1 MVSQLWNKVNYLAPI
16 SHLINTDIVEYDM
29 KQANINIL
37 LYKGIIDENTYGHY
51 CCLPKRQREI
61 SVGLM
66 QRDNPWIAEELKKGF
81 IEFKQK
87 FFEAN
92 NIQDSEVLAIKN
104 DAIFLINKIPKVT
117 TFANMYF
124 VDKHKYTSYYRLGR
138 VECYYYF
145 NYLSKEE
152 YLDIKG
158 ISEYAQSLHEN
169 YLIGF
174 LKCLF
179 NSAQCDSMS
188 EIISLL
194 KDFYSDYINL
204 KLELGY
210 YREFNAASKFLIK
223 PFPGSFRVFTA
234 EHFDP
239 KNIDYIDI
247 KFNEALLRDL
257 YKIYFSIYDSK

>member
-1 MVSQLWNKVNYLAPI
+1 M
-16 SHLINTDIVEYDM
+16 
-29 KQANINIL
+29 
-37 LYKGIIDENTYGHY
+37 
-51 CCLPKRQREI
+51 
-61 SVGLM
+61 
-66 QRDNPWIAEELKKGF
+66 
-81 IEFKQK
+81 
-87 FFEAN
+87 
-92 NIQDSEVLAIKN
+92 
-104 DAIFLINKIPKVT
+104 
-117 TFANMYF
+117 
-124 VDKHKYTSYYRLGR
+124 
-138 VECYYYF
+138 
-145 NYLSKEE
+145 SKEE

-158 ISEYAQSLHEN
+158 ISEYAKSLHEN

-257 YKIYFSIYDSK
+257 YKIYFSVYDSK

>member
-1 MVSQLWNKVNYLAPI
+1 MGKPRIIIADTDINYIIPLQLKFVEDFFDKVNLEII
-16 SHLINTDIVEYDM
+16 S
-29 KQANINIL
+29 
-37 LYKGIIDENTYGHY
+37 DEN
-51 CCLPKRQREI
+51 
-61 SVGLM
+61 
-66 QRDNPWIAEELKKGF
+66 
-81 IEFKQK
+81 
-87 FFEAN
+87 
-92 NIQDSEVLAIKN
+92 
-104 DAIFLINKIPKVT
+104 
-117 TFANMYF
+117 YF
-124 VDKHKYTSYYRLGR
+124 TD
-138 VECYYYF
+138 
-145 NYLSKEE
+145 
-152 YLDIKG
+152 
-158 ISEYAQSLHEN
+158 
-169 YLIGF
+169 F

-194 KDFYSDYINL
+194 KDFYSDDINL

-257 YKIYFSIYDSK
+257 YKIYFSIYNS

>member
-1 MVSQLWNKVNYLAPI
+1 M
-16 SHLINTDIVEYDM
+16 
-29 KQANINIL
+29 
-37 LYKGIIDENTYGHY
+37 
-51 CCLPKRQREI
+51 
-61 SVGLM
+61 
-66 QRDNPWIAEELKKGF
+66 
-81 IEFKQK
+81 
-87 FFEAN
+87 
-92 NIQDSEVLAIKN
+92 
-104 DAIFLINKIPKVT
+104 
-117 TFANMYF
+117 
-124 VDKHKYTSYYRLGR
+124 
-138 VECYYYF
+138 
-145 NYLSKEE
+145 SKEE

-169 YLIGF
+169 YFTDF

-204 KLELGY
+204 KLDLGY